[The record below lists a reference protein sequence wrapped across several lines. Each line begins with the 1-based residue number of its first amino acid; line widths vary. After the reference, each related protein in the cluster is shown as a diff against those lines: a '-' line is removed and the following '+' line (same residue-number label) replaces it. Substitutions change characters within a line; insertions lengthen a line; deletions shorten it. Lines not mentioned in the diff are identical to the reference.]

1 MWSSNDI
8 MIFFLAILQYM
19 VYITILILNTSSIAK
34 MEQQSQISIFMPLKY
49 IDIDILYGRDDYTK
63 YY

>member
-1 MWSSNDI
+1 
-8 MIFFLAILQYM
+8 
-19 VYITILILNTSSIAK
+19 

-63 YY
+63 YYWFWLKKILFNVDSKTEGKIKY